1 MFSDSYWEADH
12 LMSYDVAVIGG
23 GIIGMSTALSLVEQ
37 NPSFRIAVLERGLI
51 PTGAS
56 TRNAGFACFGSLS
69 ELWHDITAM
78 GGKDNAIDV
87 VRKRIDGLT
96 ALRRRCTDEALG
108 YEQHGGHELF
118 MSDDESLHRIDELNA
133 LLEPLLHGPAF
144 VRRDDLIARYGF
156 DGVRALVAIP
166 HEGTL
171 HSGRMAA
178 TLGRL
183 AREHGIHVATGA
195 LVSSLDGESEPASIR
210 LTIETAYG
218 PRSIAAGNV
227 VVATNA
233 CIGDLCPGIGLDIVP
248 ARGQV
253 LVTSPVPGLPF
264 RGSFHFDAGFYYFRS
279 VGERVL
285 FGGGRN
291 LDIDGER
298 TRVMDVTPVVQ
309 EQLERLLDRTILPGR
324 DYVIERRWAGT
335 MGFSADKRPHVEHVH
350 PRIVV
355 AFGCNGMGVAL
366 GSTVGEEAA
375 RLVTAA
381 G

>member
-23 GIIGMSTALSLVEQ
+23 GIIGMSTALSLVER
-37 NPSFRIAVLERGLI
+37 NPSLRIVVLERGLI

-69 ELWHDITAM
+69 ELWHDLTAM

-87 VRKRIDGLT
+87 VRKRIDGLQ

-144 VRRDDLIARYGF
+144 VRRDDLIVRYGF
-156 DGVRALVAIP
+156 DGVHALVAIP
-166 HEGTL
+166 DEGTL

-178 TLGRL
+178 TLWRL
-183 AREHGIHVATGA
+183 AREHGIHAATGA
-195 LVSSLDGESEPASIR
+195 LVTSLDTEEPSTVR
-210 LTIETAYG
+210 LTIETPYG
-218 PRSIAAGNV
+218 SRTIMAGNV

-233 CIGDLCPGIGLDIVP
+233 CIGDLCPDFDVMP

-253 LVTSPVPGLPF
+253 LVTSPISGLPF

-291 LDIDGER
+291 LDMDGER
-298 TRVMDVTPVVQ
+298 TRVMDVTPFIQ
-309 EQLERLLDRTILPGR
+309 ERLELLLARTILPGR
-324 DYVIERRWAGT
+324 DYVVERRWAGT

-350 PRIVV
+350 PRVVV

-375 RLVTAA
+375 RRVMAA